1 MLLYDDT
8 AAAALH
14 ASDDEARRLGA
25 TRYETVHVLLGLLR
39 TVDPVTQS
47 VTADHPQLT
56 VDTVRTALGT
66 PPAAAAAASGVDD
79 GAPPNRRGTPEPAV
93 EFRQAARRF
102 TARWRPLVRSRQLR
116 PGLKLG
122 TGELWLTVLEPD
134 TASARLLA
142 SLGAE
147 PEAVRTLVLA
157 TMVPDGAPVP
167 NWPTEVPA
175 GAVRR
180 LLDRV
185 FGQVG
190 RS

>member
-8 AAAALH
+8 AAEALH
-14 ASDDEARRLGA
+14 TAADEARRLGA
-25 TRYETVHVLLGLLR
+25 TRYETAHVLLGLVR
-39 TVDPVTQS
+39 TADPVTQT

-56 VDTVRTALGT
+56 ADAARAAL
-66 PPAAAAAASGVDD
+66 
-79 GAPPNRRGTPEPAV
+79 GAPPMQAPEADGGTAEGRRSAPEPAA
-93 EFRQAARRF
+93 ECRRASGQF
-102 TARWRPLVRSRQLR
+102 TAKWRPLVRSRQLR

-122 TGELWLTVLEPD
+122 TGELWLTVLEPA
-134 TASARLLA
+134 TGSARVLA
-142 SLGAE
+142 ALGVE
-147 PEAVRTLVLA
+147 PDEVRQLVLA

-167 NWPTEVPA
+167 DWPTDVPA

-185 FGQVG
+185 LGSGG